1 MKFRDYPLR
10 HKLIAIIALT
20 SGAGLLMSFVL
31 SATIQASRQRDA
43 MVTQLSAIAEV
54 VAGNSASAI
63 QFHDSKAAAATLQ
76 GLDARSDVI
85 GAWIVLPDGRRFA
98 SRVGALDVPRVAV
111 PTDART
117 RVDGGLLQGGMV
129 LVHAIEVDKEVI
141 GAVVMR
147 ADLKRLWSDLLTDF
161 LWLAGACAVAFAVAL
176 LLASRLQRSISRP
189 ILALADASRL
199 VAQDQRYD
207 IRVTRGGGAEI
218 DALSDGFNA
227 MLMQIESR
235 ENELVEHRERLEAK
249 VELRTEELRGA
260 KEQAEAASL
269 AKSQFLAN
277 MSHEIRTP
285 MNGVMG
291 MADLL
296 LSTELAP
303 RQQHFA
309 RTLRSSGEAMLHLL
323 NDILDF
329 SKIEAGRIDIERL
342 VFNPRQVAEEL
353 CAQWAEPA
361 QGKHLE
367 LVCRI
372 APDVPDA
379 VWGDPHRVRQGIGNL
394 VSNAVK
400 FTETGDIVISVAVQR
415 DAHGAP
421 HSLRFSVRDTGPGIT
436 LAAQSRLFQS
446 FSQADNSTTRKFGG
460 TGLGLA
466 ITRQLAELMGGD
478 VGMESREGSGTL
490 MWLEIPCLPAEAGS
504 GASASPH
511 AGQRALV
518 VEPHHQARAATVDCL
533 QRLGLAT
540 ATATDTAQA
549 LALLTETAAEPPF
562 DLVLYVETD
571 TSGSESPFAQALV
584 QAGLTDRLRLIRL
597 VPMSALADLDRHP
610 LGGGQAWL
618 PKPVAEMPL
627 RAVLHEL
634 HRGGLA
640 AAGEGT
646 RAGADADPVVLALA
660 PTKALAPKLAPLAA
674 RVLLVED
681 NSVNAEI
688 ATELLLD
695 LGCTV
700 VHAVNGKEALR
711 LLGADSGLASAFDL
725 VLMDCQMPV
734 MDGFEASRHWRLIES
749 TRAATRKA
757 TRGASAAAA
766 APRLPIVALTANAL
780 RGDRERCLAVGMD
793 DHLGKPFR
801 TAQLHAM
808 VARWVTLPAPVPP
821 SELAP
826 PCVPAT
832 HVTPAAAGTAVLPAA
847 PGIDR
852 HALLERMQ
860 VGGRQRP
867 ALVAKVIGLFLADTP
882 ALLEEFAEGLAR
894 DDRATVGRV
903 VHTIRASGTLVGALA
918 LAALAGRIEDQAGDA
933 TLVDLGAQLDALRR
947 EYAGAAQQLATLC
960 AELLSPEF
968 ALASPPTPPTP
979 NPPPTPTPTPSPLST
994 ASPA

>member
-1 MKFRDYPLR
+1 MKFRDFRNYRDFGLK

-98 SRVGALDVPRVAV
+98 SRVGALDVPRVTV

-117 RVDGGLLQGGMV
+117 RVDGGLLQGGML
-129 LVHAIEVDKEVI
+129 LVRAIEVDKEVI

-147 ADLKRLWSDLLTDF
+147 ADLKRLWSDLLADF
-161 LWLAGACAVAFAVAL
+161 LWLAGASGVAFAVAL

-207 IRVTRGGGAEI
+207 IRVARGGGAEI

-235 ENELVEHRERLEAK
+235 ENELVEHREQLEAK

-400 FTETGDIVISVAVQR
+400 FTEAGDIVISVAVQR

-421 HSLRFSVRDTGPGIT
+421 HSLRFSVRDTGPGIA
-436 LAAQSRLFQS
+436 LAAQSRLFHS

-490 MWLEIPCLPAEAGS
+490 MWLEIPYLPAEVGS
-504 GASASPH
+504 GGCASLH
-511 AGQRALV
+511 AGLRALV
-518 VEPHHQARAATVDCL
+518 VEPHHHARAATVDCL

-549 LALLTETAAEPPF
+549 LALLTETAGTANAAEPPF
-562 DLVLYVETD
+562 DLVLYVEPD
-571 TSGSESPFAQALV
+571 AGGGESPFAQALV

-618 PKPVAEMPL
+618 AKPVAEMPL

-634 HRGGLA
+634 QRGGPALAGAGA
-640 AAGEGT
+640 AA
-646 RAGADADPVVLALA
+646 LASA
-660 PTKALAPKLAPLAA
+660 KTPMPELAPLSAH
-674 RVLLVED
+674 VLLVED

-688 ATELLLD
+688 ATELLHD

-700 VHAVNGKEALR
+700 VHAVNGMEALR
-711 LLGADSGLASAFDL
+711 QLGADSAADSTIASAFDL

-734 MDGFEASRHWRLIES
+734 MDGFEASRQWRLIE
-749 TRAATRKA
+749 ATRE
-757 TRGASAAAA
+757 ASAGAT
-766 APRLPIVALTANAL
+766 APRLPIIALTANAL

-808 VARWVTLPAPVPP
+808 VKRWVTLPAPIPP
-821 SELAP
+821 SEPIP
-826 PCVPAT
+826 PFAPAT
-832 HVTPAAAGTAVLPAA
+832 HVAPAVASAAVPPVA

-860 VGGRQRP
+860 IGGKQRP

-882 ALLEEFAEGLAR
+882 ALLDEFADALTR

-933 TLVDLGAQLDALRR
+933 TLADLGVQLDALRL
-947 EYAGAAQQLATLC
+947 EYAGAARQLATLC
-960 AELLSPEF
+960 AELLSPES
-968 ALASPPTPPTP
+968 APASPLIPPTP
-979 NPPPTPTPTPSPLST
+979 LSA

>member
-1 MKFRDYPLR
+1 MRFRDFREFRALPLK

-63 QFHDSKAAAATLQ
+63 QFHDSKAAAETLQ

-129 LVHAIEVDKEVI
+129 LVRAIEVDREVI
-141 GAVVMR
+141 GAVVLR
-147 ADLKRLWSDLLTDF
+147 ADLKRLWSDLLADF
-161 LWLAGACAVAFAVAL
+161 LWLAGASGVAFAMAL

-207 IRVTRGGGAEI
+207 IRVARGGGAEI
-218 DALSDGFNA
+218 EALSDGFNA
-227 MLMQIESR
+227 MLTQIESR

-249 VELRTEELRGA
+249 VERRTEELRGA

-400 FTETGDIVISVAVQR
+400 FTEAGDIVISVGVQR
-415 DAHGAP
+415 DAHGAA
-421 HSLRFSVRDTGPGIT
+421 HSLRFSVRDTGPGIA

-490 MWLEIPCLPAEAGS
+490 MWLEIPCPAAP
-504 GASASPH
+504 SALAAPVAPSLH
-511 AGQRALV
+511 ERLHALV
-518 VEPHHQARAATVDCL
+518 VEPHPQARAATVECL
-533 QRLGLAT
+533 QRLGLTT

-549 LALLTETAAEPPF
+549 LALLLDQSAAAAGF
-562 DLVLYVETD
+562 DLVLYSEPD
-571 TSGSESPFAQALV
+571 ASGSESPLVQALA
-584 QAGLTDRLRLIRL
+584 QAGLTDRLSLIRL

-610 LGGGQAWL
+610 LSRGQAWL
-618 PKPVAEMPL
+618 AKPVAELPL
-627 RAVLHEL
+627 RTVLHEL
-634 HRGGLA
+634 RRDGSVGLVA
-640 AAGEGT
+640 SGVTLTPA
-646 RAGADADPVVLALA
+646 ALA
-660 PTKALAPKLAPLAA
+660 V

-688 ATELLLD
+688 ATELLRD

-700 VHAVNGKEALR
+700 VHAGNGQEALR
-711 LLGADSGLASAFDL
+711 QLGADGADGADGVESSACRNRFDV

-734 MDGFEASRHWRLIES
+734 MDGFEASRQWRLIE
-749 TRAATRKA
+749 ATRTA
-757 TRGASAAAA
+757 THAPAAAA
-766 APRLPIVALTANAL
+766 TPRLPIIALTANAL
-780 RGDRERCLAVGMD
+780 TGDRERCLAAGMD

-801 TAQLHAM
+801 SDQLRAV
-808 VARWVTLPAPVPP
+808 VARWTTPTAPQSPSMAAAAAAVLTLPEVVAP
-821 SELAP
+821 S
-826 PCVPAT
+826 
-832 HVTPAAAGTAVLPAA
+832 
-847 PGIDR
+847 IDR

-860 VGGRQRP
+860 IGGKQRP

-882 ALLEEFAEGLAR
+882 ALLDEFTDGLAR

-903 VHTIRASGTLVGALA
+903 VHTIRASGTLVGAVA
-918 LAALAGRIEDQAGDA
+918 LAALAGRIEDQTSHA
-933 TLVDLGAQLDALRR
+933 TRRELGTQLDALRL
-947 EYAGAAQQLATLC
+947 EYAGAAQQLAALC
-960 AELLSPEF
+960 AELLSPDF
-968 ALASPPTPPTP
+968 APAPAPSRTPLA
-979 NPPPTPTPTPSPLST
+979 PTPTPTPTPPDPNA

>member
-1 MKFRDYPLR
+1 MKILNFRGYGDYRDFRLK

-63 QFHDSKAAAATLQ
+63 QFHDSKAAAETLR

-98 SRVGALDVPRVAV
+98 SRVGALDVPGVVV

-117 RVDGGLLQGGMV
+117 HVEGGLLQGGMV
-129 LVHAIEVDKEVI
+129 LVRAIEVDKEVI

-147 ADLKRLWSDLLTDF
+147 ADLKRLWSDLLADF
-161 LWLAGACAVAFAVAL
+161 LWLAGASGVAFAVAL

-207 IRVTRGGGAEI
+207 IRVARGGGAEI

-342 VFNPRQVAEEL
+342 VFNPRQVADEL

-400 FTETGDIVISVAVQR
+400 FTEAGDIVISVAMQR
-415 DAHGAP
+415 DAHGAA
-421 HSLRFSVRDTGPGIT
+421 HSLRFSVRDTGPGIA

-466 ITRQLAELMGGD
+466 ITRQLAKLMGGD

-490 MWLEIPCLPAEAGS
+490 MWLEIPCVPAVNTLAG
-504 GASASPH
+504 ADAAALRTPPPSAPSLH
-511 AGQRALV
+511 ARLRALV
-518 VEPHHQARAATVDCL
+518 VEPHPQACAATVECL
-533 QRLGLAT
+533 QRLGLTT
-540 ATATDTAQA
+540 ATAPDTGQA
-549 LALLTETAAEPPF
+549 LALLRGAATDAAAF
-562 DLVLYVETD
+562 DLVLYVEPD
-571 TSGSESPFAQALV
+571 ASSSASPFAQALT
-584 QAGLTDRLRLIRL
+584 QAGLSDRLRLIRL

-618 PKPVAEMPL
+618 AKPVAEMPL

-634 HRGGLA
+634 HRDGSA
-640 AAGEGT
+640 ALVASVAT
-646 RAGADADPVVLALA
+646 QAQ
-660 PTKALAPKLAPLAA
+660 APLAA

-688 ATELLLD
+688 AIELLRD

-700 VHAVNGKEALR
+700 VHAVNGQEALR
-711 LLGADSGLASAFDL
+711 QLEAAVASGFDV

-734 MDGFEASRHWRLIES
+734 MDGFEASRQWRLLE
-749 TRAATRKA
+749 AARN
-757 TRGASAAAA
+757 ASAGAAAA
-766 APRLPIVALTANAL
+766 RLPIIALTANAL
-780 RGDRERCLAVGMD
+780 SGDRDRCLAAGMD

-801 TAQLHAM
+801 NDQLRAM
-808 VARWVTLPAPVPP
+808 VARWTTPATPRRPPDAPV
-821 SELAP
+821 AP
-826 PCVPAT
+826 AHHAVPA
-832 HVTPAAAGTAVLPAA
+832 VPAVPAA
-847 PGIDR
+847 PVIDR
-852 HALLERMQ
+852 QALLERMQ
-860 VGGRQRP
+860 IGGKQRP

-882 ALLEEFAEGLAR
+882 ALLDEFADGLTR
-894 DDRATVGRV
+894 DDRSTIGRV
-903 VHTIRASGTLVGALA
+903 VHTIRASATLVGAGA
-918 LAALAGRIEDQAGDA
+918 LAVLAGHIEDQASHA
-933 TLVDLGAQLDALRR
+933 TPVQLGTQLDALRHA
-947 EYAGAAQQLATLC
+947 YAGAAQQLAALC

-968 ALASPPTPPTP
+968 EPVPACASALTATPPTPPDLTA
-979 NPPPTPTPTPSPLST
+979 